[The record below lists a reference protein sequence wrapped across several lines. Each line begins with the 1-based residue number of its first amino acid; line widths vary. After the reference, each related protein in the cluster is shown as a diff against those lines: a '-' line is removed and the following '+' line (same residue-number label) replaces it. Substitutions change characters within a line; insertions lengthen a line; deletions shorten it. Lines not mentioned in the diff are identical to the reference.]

1 MNLKITAGIP
11 LEELVSLW
19 VEQNRTTDHSVVI
32 ENANTKRIYDYFP
45 NDEFLPQDFMLI
57 PFEDEQSAKVFVDNF
72 ESWEGRFAY
81 FHKDTECHCNCQD

>member
-1 MNLKITAGIP
+1 MNPKITAGIP

-32 ENANTKRIYDYFP
+32 ENANTSKIYEYFP
-45 NDEFLPQDFMLI
+45 NAEFLIQDFMMI
-57 PFEDEQSAKVFVDNF
+57 PFEDEKSAKDFVDSF

-81 FHKDTECHCNCQD
+81 FYQDTEYHSNCDT